1 MYDVINRFNKS
12 LRKTLIKSDPRLAE
26 KDDNELIEDVI
37 IDNRFPLK
45 KVRSQ
50 EAETSSSSYL
60 NLVRVN
66 VHESGIHI
74 KDTLLWNINDS
85 DLMTIQQFAKVM
97 VKDYVEDHRLNP
109 PDEVLKSSSLRRIIE

>member
-1 MYDVINRFNKS
+1 MINRFNKS

>member
-12 LRKTLIKSDPRLAE
+12 VRKALIKSDPHLAE

-37 IDNRFPLK
+37 LDNRFPLK
-45 KVRSQ
+45 KIRSQ
-50 EAETSSSSYL
+50 EADTASSSSL
-60 NLVRVN
+60 NLVRVD

-85 DLMTIQQFAKVM
+85 DLITIQQFAKVM

-109 PDEVLKSSSLRRIIE
+109 PEEVLKSKPLEKCY